1 MKKNYYNNN
10 YFEKN
15 NNNNVLITYMSNV
28 YAWMSFGL
36 LLTALTAWYTIKTPL
51 MLELIFLNKFFIFI
65 LLILQ
70 LMIVLILSNSIN
82 KLTAKIAILLFIIYS
97 ILTGISI
104 SSIFLVYTYSSICTC
119 FFITSIMFAIMSIW
133 GHTTKKDLTKIGNL
147 SLMCLIG
154 ILLSSI
160 VNIWL
165 KNSYIIWA
173 TSYISIIIFTI
184 LTAWD
189 TQKLKEIGNNIII
202 NHNDQL
208 KKYSILGALI
218 LYLDFINIYILILK
232 ILGIKLNKNKENKE
246 EKN

>member
-1 MKKNYYNNN
+1 MKKKYYNNN
-10 YFEKN
+10 YFEKTN
-15 NNNNVLITYMSNV
+15 KNTLITYISNV

-36 LLTALTAWYTIKTPL
+36 LITAFTSWYTIKIPFI
-51 MLELIFLNKFFIFI
+51 LELIFLNKFFIFI

-82 KLTAKIAILLFIIYS
+82 KLTAKTAIILFILYS
-97 ILTGISI
+97 ILTGLSI
-104 SSIFLVYTYSSICTC
+104 SSIFLIYTYSSICTS

-133 GHTTKKDLTKIGNL
+133 GYTTKKDLTEIGNL

-154 ILLSSI
+154 ILISSI
-160 VNIWL
+160 INIWL
-165 KNSYIIWA
+165 KNSYIIWV

-202 NHNDQL
+202 KHNDQL
-208 KKYSILGALI
+208 KKYSILGALL
-218 LYLDFINIYILILK
+218 LYLDFINIYLLILK
-232 ILGIKLNKNKENKE
+232 ILGIKLDKNKE
-246 EKN
+246 EKENKN

>member
-1 MKKNYYNNN
+1 MKKNSYNNN
-10 YFEKN
+10 YFELIHKN
-15 NNNNVLITYMSNV
+15 TLTNYISNV

-36 LLTALTAWYTIKTPL
+36 LLTAITAWYSIKIPFI
-51 MLELIFLNKFFIFI
+51 LELIFLNKFFIFI

-82 KLTAKIAILLFIIYS
+82 KLTAKTAIILFIIYS
-97 ILTGISI
+97 ILNGLSI
-104 SSIFLVYTYSSICTC
+104 SSIFLIYTYSSICTS

-133 GHTTKKDLTKIGNL
+133 GYITKKDLTEIGNL

-160 VNIWL
+160 INIWL
-165 KNSYIIWA
+165 KNSYIIWV

-202 NHNDQL
+202 KHNDQL
-208 KKYSILGALI
+208 KKYSILGALL

-232 ILGIKLNKNKENKE
+232 ILGIKSYKDKDKEKE